1 MTTHVQHN
9 QLVPNQAEMNLPRPS
24 MVAAI
29 AGAVLAGLLFLSSL
43 PLLAAGGL
51 WLLGLAL
58 VLIAYTF
65 AANRQV
71 ETPEWGMALVG
82 QGLGL
87 LGMALL
93 LGASLLA

>member
-29 AGAVLAGLLFLSSL
+29 AGTVLAGLLFLSSL

-58 VLIAYTF
+58 VLIAYVAWMVLGT
-65 AANRQV
+65 A
-71 ETPEWGMALVG
+71 VG
-82 QGLGL
+82 LQEDMKAMDGE
-87 LGMALL
+87 
-93 LGASLLA
+93 